1 MLSPQSVYCPV
12 IYLPISVLPT
22 DVSPRSMSCT
32 VMCLPSP
39 CLAQWCVSPVH
50 NVLYSDASPCSM
62 SCTVMCLPA
71 PCLAQW
77 CVSLLQVLPAGVS
90 PCSVHHLLLA
100 TAVTWFGSLFVVIVR
115 VPGVAIMLEQGVVDE
130 ALDDPLGCHHWNTQL
145 SCFVHYAVRTGV
157 VSDHHIYARPVWK
170 RQSTIHTGSEMKIIL
185 TWSKTGRLQ
194 CWQGLKQEIDNADSI
209 QTHKRGFEQFWM
221 LTASKTGRTMLSGS
235 EKGKRLCCHGLNQ
248 EEDNANRVWN
258 RKRTMLTGSEM
269 GRGQSWQSEAIDW
282 GQCWQS
288 LKQMHSGSH
297 RTTLTGYEMTMLTR
311 SELRRGLYLEG
322 LVLKADKQRADSNL
336 QKGQKMQ
343 SVVQHSS
350 PWYSHHSWLRF
361 ILKRGHCSG
370 QRLVDWLPPPPPHH
384 RVTYF

>member
-12 IYLPISVLPT
+12 ICLPISVLPT

-50 NVLYSDASPCSM
+50 NVLYSDVSPCSM

-90 PCSVHHLLLA
+90 PCSVHRLLLA

-115 VPGVAIMLEQGVVDE
+115 VPGVAIMLEQRVVDE

-170 RQSTIHTGSEMKIIL
+170 RQSTIHTGPEMKIIL

-209 QTHKRGFEQFWM
+209 QTHKKGI
-221 LTASKTGRTMLSGS
+221 LNSS
-235 EKGKRLCCHGLNQ
+235 ECWQHLKQEGQCCQGLKK
-248 EEDNANRVWN
+248 EEDYAVMVWI
-258 RKRTMLTGSEM
+258 RKRTMLTGSET
-269 GRGQSWQSEAIDW
+269 GK
-282 GQCWQS
+282 GQCWQGLKWVEGNPDS
-288 LKQMHSGSH
+288 LKQ
-297 RTTLTGYEMTMLTR
+297 
-311 SELRRGLYLEG
+311 
-322 LVLKADKQRADSNL
+322 
-336 QKGQKMQ
+336 
-343 SVVQHSS
+343 
-350 PWYSHHSWLRF
+350 
-361 ILKRGHCSG
+361 
-370 QRLVDWLPPPPPHH
+370 
-384 RVTYF
+384 